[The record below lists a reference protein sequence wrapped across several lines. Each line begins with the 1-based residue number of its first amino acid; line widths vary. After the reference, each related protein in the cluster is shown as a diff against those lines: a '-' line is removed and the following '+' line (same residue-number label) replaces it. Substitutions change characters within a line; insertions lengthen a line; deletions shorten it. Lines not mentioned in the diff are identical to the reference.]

1 MVVSFVAASLAVPLL
16 CVAPSSRADD
26 QASEAQPVERL
37 TLLRLLTAPGDVV
50 DADGVRRPVA
60 ELSGITWLGGASYA
74 AVMDGSDRLLVL
86 DVDVGP
92 DTDAVPPTV
101 VYKGTV
107 ELDRRRDWEDIATH
121 PGEGRS
127 RRWFLVEEDTPA
139 VRGFV
144 ATDAEAPGNA
154 LAPLRHVGAV
164 SLAIPFRTARPNRG
178 PEGLAL
184 EPDGRR
190 LWTVNEE
197 PLSRDG
203 PAVAEGVSGR
213 VRLVGLD
220 VDPDSG
226 LGEASDPVSTRREV
240 VYEVDPAHARV
251 GLPGGPLYSG
261 VVALVALGE
270 GRLIV
275 LERSAAAGV
284 PPFENRFYLVDTT
297 TAGEARDID
306 GELGSPDVTPVAKGL
321 LWKGALGVNLE
332 GICVGP
338 RLPDGSVL
346 IVGVADNGAEGTG
359 EPKPNPFALFRLT
372 DQPTDGNVITGR

>member
-1 MVVSFVAASLAVPLL
+1 MAVLVSVSLSGFLVGFAPRGNAEEQVVPV
-16 CVAPSSRADD
+16 
-26 QASEAQPVERL
+26 EAMERL
-37 TLLRLLTAPGDVV
+37 TPLGLVTAPGEIV
-50 DADGVRRPVA
+50 DTDGVRRPVA
-60 ELSGITWLGGASYA
+60 ELSGITWLGGSSYA

-86 DVDVGP
+86 DVDV
-92 DTDAVPPTV
+92 DVDAMLPTV

-107 ELDRRRDWEDIATH
+107 ELDRQRDWEDIAVC
-121 PGEGRS
+121 PDDGRV

-144 ATDAEAPGNA
+144 TADAERPGDA
-154 LAPLRHVGAV
+154 LARLRPWGAV

-184 EPDGRR
+184 EPGGRR

-203 PAVAEGVSGR
+203 PAPAEGVSGR
-213 VRLVGLD
+213 VRLVGID
-220 VDPDSG
+220 VDPDTAIG
-226 LGEASDPVSTRREV
+226 GEVDPVSTRREV
-240 VYEVDPAHARV
+240 VYEVDPPHARV

-284 PPFENRFYLVDTT
+284 PPFENRFFVVNT
-297 TAGEARDID
+297 TAARDARDID
-306 GELGSPDVTPVAKGL
+306 GDLGSPDVMPVAKVL

-332 GICVGP
+332 GICAGP

-359 EPKPNPFALFRLT
+359 GPKPNPFALFRLAEEAT
-372 DQPTDGNVITGR
+372 VGKAVTGR